1 MSDGYDNL
9 VTVLLIMG
17 PGNKLL
23 IDYLQRGT
31 EDEMREEINNYK
43 TLVYKKL
50 NLILKN
56 KYITKDEKIGL
67 IIAIK
72 NNVKV
77 TRELVSIAKKEGK
90 NEKLSNDFL
99 DKLKKFLRFI
109 ENDLNDKR
117 KNIPPS
123 TILLDASVVT
133 AAPIQATIATNQDN
147 QDSFQNT
154 SNVNDVQ
161 PIGFLQKIG
170 GAVSRVVS
178 NLLPRDSINSQS
190 QASVPVARAVNFA
203 VVDARPFSG
212 DRSVP
217 VARAVPFAPTNARPS
232 ESTASPRSRRSVPV
246 ASAAPLGGGAARSP
260 SEGEGVQP
268 YFEEN

>member
-190 QASVPVARAVNFA
+190 QASVPVARAV
-203 VVDARPFSG
+203 
-212 DRSVP
+212 
-217 VARAVPFAPTNARPS
+217 PFAPTNARPS